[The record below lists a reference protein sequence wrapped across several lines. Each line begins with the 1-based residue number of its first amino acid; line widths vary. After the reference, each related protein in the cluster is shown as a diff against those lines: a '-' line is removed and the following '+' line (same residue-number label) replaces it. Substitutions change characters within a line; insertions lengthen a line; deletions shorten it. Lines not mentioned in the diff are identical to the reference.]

1 MEQPIL
7 SIRNISKEYPGV
19 KALDDVSFDI
29 PANVVH
35 CIIGEN
41 GAGKST
47 LIKIL
52 TGAIEKTRGS
62 MLLHGQEYHPKSI
75 KEAMR
80 AGISV
85 LYQELNVVDE
95 LTVEE
100 NLTLGAEDTRF
111 GVIRHSGKSQRAY
124 EVLNEIDPSIQLKE
138 KVEKLSMAK
147 KQIVEIAKAVAANA
161 SILIMDEPTAA
172 LSEEEVRKLFTIIHK
187 LREQKVT
194 VIYISHRLDEIMEIG
209 DYVTVLRDGKTIATK
224 QASKIHGQEEL
235 IQLMLGKL
243 VIQTYVPSVIDPD
256 KKVLEVENLT
266 NDKLHDISFE
276 ALKGEIVG
284 FYGLVGAGKTEVAR
298 ALFGADPFEGTIR
311 VDGREV
317 HVRDPRDAIRQ
328 GIAMVPE
335 ERRTQGLFLELSI
348 KDNIPVM
355 NYKKISRWNIYNKR
369 KQREMAVQ
377 YIKDLRIATSSEE
390 KSVSLLSGGNQQK
403 VVLAKCL
410 NADAKVLL
418 LDEPSRGVD
427 VGAKDEIFHI
437 IRELAAK
444 GNACIVFSSEL
455 PEILALCDKIILL
468 YEGKIRAV
476 VQNSVKKQPDSEKIM
491 QISTGGL
498 DKYDE

>member
-35 CIIGEN
+35 CIVGEN

-62 MLLHGQEYHPKSI
+62 MLLNGQEYHPKSI

-111 GVIRHSGKSQRAY
+111 GVIRHSGKTQRVY
-124 EVLNEIDPSIQLKE
+124 EVLHEIDPSIQLKE

-187 LREQKVT
+187 LREQEVT
-194 VIYISHRLDEIMEIG
+194 VIYISHRLDEIMTICDEI
-209 DYVTVLRDGKTIATK
+209 TVFKDGKKVFAASVSDVSKEEIITAIAGHEVKTLTTVDYNLQDAK
-224 QASKIHGQEEL
+224 
-235 IQLMLGKL
+235 
-243 VIQTYVPSVIDPD
+243 T
-256 KKVLEVENLT
+256 VLEVAHLSDEKKVR
-266 NDKLHDISFE
+266 DVSFS
-276 ALKGEIVG
+276 LKEGEVLGIT
-284 FYGLVGAGKTEVAR
+284 GLVGAGRSELV
-298 ALFGADPFEGTIR
+298 LSVFGYNKIREGTLLL
-311 VDGREV
+311 DGKEYVPKNPEYAVKRKL
-317 HVRDPRDAIRQ
+317 AL
-328 GIAMVPE
+328 VPE
-335 ERRTQGLFLELSI
+335 NRRSEGLICSETVTFNINLPTLSLMRPFRHLPFIQG
-348 KDNIPVM
+348 
-355 NYKKISRWNIYNKR
+355 NKGR
-369 KQREMAVQ
+369 
-377 YIKDLRIATSSEE
+377 RISEE
-390 KSVSLLSGGNQQK
+390 IVSKLQIKTKDVNEKVMHLSGGNQQK
-403 VVLAKCL
+403 VVLGKWL
-410 NADAKVLL
+410 KRQPRIII
-418 LDEPSRGVD
+418 LDEPTQGVD
-427 VGAKDEIFHI
+427 VGARAEIYKL
-437 IRELAAK
+437 IREMAAK
-444 GNACIVFSSEL
+444 QKVSFIIVSSDVE
-455 PEILALCDKIILL
+455 EIPGLCDRVLVMVEGRISGELLGEDISKENILRFC
-468 YEGKIRAV
+468 YKHDQR
-476 VQNSVKKQPDSEKIM
+476 
-491 QISTGGL
+491 
-498 DKYDE
+498 